1 MSLPSRGLQE
11 LRFAETQDPYLPSDR
26 PQDLEFQPSQSQQM
40 QLSYHEKVEK
50 SREKSMRRLPVA
62 DAQVSIDEEELIKSL
77 KKTREP
83 S

>member
-1 MSLPSRGLQE
+1 
-11 LRFAETQDPYLPSDR
+11 
-26 PQDLEFQPSQSQQM
+26 M